1 MMSDEKLAPRPAV
14 PFLHIDD
21 AGAPYLAG
29 SRCGACGAVAP
40 GQRTVCN
47 ACGARSNIAAI
58 RLGTQGKLYSYT
70 VVHRSFPG
78 VKTPFIAAIV
88 DLEGGG
94 AIKGTL
100 LDVKP
105 DPEAI
110 AFDLP
115 VDIVFRDTGQ
125 VAADGAPFL
134 SYYFTPAGGAAE

>member
-1 MMSDEKLAPRPAV
+1 MPDQKPSPRPAV
-14 PFLHIDD
+14 PFLKLDD
-21 AGAPYLAG
+21 ENAPFLAG
-29 SRCGACGAVAP
+29 SRCGECGAVAP
-40 GQRTVCN
+40 GERPICN

-58 RLGTQGKLYSYT
+58 RLGTRGKLYSYT
-70 VVHRSFPG
+70 IVHRSFPG

-88 DLEGGG
+88 NLEGGG

-100 LDVKP
+100 LDVTP

-115 VDIVFRDTGQ
+115 VDVVFRDTGQ

-134 SYYFTPAGGAAE
+134 SYYFTPAGAAAE